1 MKRAAAVLACAG
13 VLCGCAYNV
22 KQIGDDRFLH
32 APIDWQLGQTT
43 VDDVVAAFGP
53 PDVIRWSFGRLLFVY
68 RAKRQVATSLVLSF
82 YLKIFSGEIGR
93 QEDATLVIAFDAR
106 DRVVY
111 YGASQHPRDDLAGD
125 LGLRR

>member
-1 MKRAAAVLACAG
+1 MKCAAAVLACAG

-68 RAKRQVATSLVLSF
+68 RAKRQVASSFVLSF
-82 YLKIFSGEIGR
+82 YLKVISNESGR
-93 QEDATLVIAFDAR
+93 QEDATLIVAFDDR

-111 YGASQHPRDDLAGD
+111 YGASEHPREDLAGD